1 LNLVAYIFYEVIES
15 EYTTELAP
23 SFVLH
28 QKMCMF
34 GFLLNFIP
42 YETIWSRKRQRP
54 HPSAFPP
61 KLPMMCIKFHGLERT
76 KLVLDPFMGIGNTAV
91 ACLRLGVDYIGFEI
105 DQSYAE
111 TAEQQ
116 IKKKLLS

>member
-1 LNLVAYIFYEVIES
+1 
-15 EYTTELAP
+15 
-23 SFVLH
+23 
-28 QKMCMF
+28 
-34 GFLLNFIP
+34 
-42 YETIWSRKRQRP
+42 
-54 HPSAFPP
+54 
-61 KLPMMCIKFHGLERT
+61 MMCIKFHGLEKT

-116 IKKKLLS
+116 IKKNLPS